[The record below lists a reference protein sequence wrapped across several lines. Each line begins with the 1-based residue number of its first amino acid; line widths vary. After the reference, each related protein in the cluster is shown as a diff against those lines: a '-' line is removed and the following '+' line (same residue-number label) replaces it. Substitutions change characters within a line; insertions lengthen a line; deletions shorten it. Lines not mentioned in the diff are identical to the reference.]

1 MGPTKILILAANPS
15 NTTQLRLPEEVREI
29 QEGLAL
35 SEGREQFEVI
45 SQWAVRPDDLR
56 RSLLKHKPQIVHF
69 SGHGADQ
76 QGLVFENESGQS
88 TMVQARTLAKLFK
101 LCPGVKCVV
110 LNACYSKTQS
120 RAIAKHVDYVIGMSK
135 AIGDRAAIKFAVGF
149 YDALGYGRPIAEA
162 FEFGLLA
169 IDLDNIPE
177 SETPVLHSRLDS
189 LPERDIAAQ
198 TLPTTADPAVEV
210 PSAALEIREQRAVK
224 VVDMAVPIQPV
235 TLQQTAQTTPV
246 TNGATGV
253 HNAANPIKAIDLE
266 EPEGLVPLDSPF
278 YIERSP
284 IESDCYE
291 AVQRRGSLIRIKAPR
306 QMGKTSLLIRVLDQA
321 KQQGYETV
329 RMSLQTA
336 DEKALDDLNEFLQWF
351 CCLVTEELDLPDRLA
366 DYWKGS
372 RGTVRRCQR
381 YFENYL
387 LTEVKKPILLGL
399 DEVDQVFEHPKIATD
414 FFGMLRVWHEE
425 GKSDPMWA
433 KLHLVIVHSK
443 EVYVPLSINRSPFNV
458 GVPIE
463 LRELNHTERLDLIA
477 RHQLEFSAAE
487 LQQLLSL
494 VGGHP
499 FLLRMALHRIAR
511 GRMTLEQLLAQAPTE
526 GGLYNDHLRR
536 HLLNIEAD
544 PELAAAFTQVILAKG
559 PVQIGSTEAFK
570 LNSMGLVKYEGNS
583 VVPLCE
589 LYRQY
594 FQTRL

>member
-1 MGPTKILILAANPS
+1 MAATKILILAANPS
-15 NTTQLRLPEEVREI
+15 NTAQLRLPEEVREI

-56 RSLLKHKPQIVHF
+56 RSLLKHQPQIVHF
-69 SGHGADQ
+69 SGHGTGQ
-76 QGLVFENESGQS
+76 QGLVFENEAGHS
-88 TMVQARTLAKLFK
+88 TLVQGKTLAKLFQ
-101 LCPGVKCVV
+101 LCPSVECVL
-110 LNACYSKTQS
+110 LNACYSKAQS
-120 RAIAKHVDYVIGMSK
+120 MAIAQHVDYVIGMNQS
-135 AIGDRAAIKFAVGF
+135 IGDRAAIKFAVGF
-149 YDALGYGRPIAEA
+149 YDGLGYGRPFPEA

-169 IDLDNIPE
+169 IDLENIPE
-177 SETPVLHSRLDS
+177 SATPVLHSQLGQERLLSMKVADVKVS
-189 LPERDIAAQ
+189 APAAKKRDISFA
-198 TLPTTADPAVEV
+198 EV
-210 PSAALEIREQRAVK
+210 PVVEEALPVEDLPVEEPEKALP
-224 VVDMAVPIQPV
+224 PI
-235 TLQQTAQTTPV
+235 
-246 TNGATGV
+246 
-253 HNAANPIKAIDLE
+253 DFE

-284 IESDCYE
+284 IEADCYE
-291 AVQRRGSLIRIKAPR
+291 AIQRRGSLIRIKAPR
-306 QMGKTSLLIRVLDQA
+306 QMGKTSLLIRVLSHA

-351 CCLVTEELDLPDRLA
+351 CSLVTEELDLPDKLA
-366 DYWKGS
+366 EYWQGS
-372 RGTVRRCQR
+372 RGIVRRCQR

-387 LTEVKKPILLGL
+387 LPEIDKPILLGL
-399 DEVDQVFEHPKIATD
+399 DEVDQVFEHPEIATD

-458 GVPIE
+458 GLPVD
-463 LRELNHTERLDLIA
+463 LRELNYQERLDMIS
-477 RHQLEFSAAE
+477 RHRLAFSDPV
-487 LQQLLSL
+487 LQQLLRL

-499 FLLRMALHRIAR
+499 YLLRIALNRIAR
-511 GRMTLEQLLAQAPTE
+511 GRITVDELLVEAPTE

-544 PELAAAFTQVILAKG
+544 PELAAAFAQVIEAAG

-570 LNSMGLVKYEGNS
+570 LSSMGLVKYQGNS
-583 VVPLCE
+583 VLPLCE
-589 LYRQY
+589 LYREY